1 MALSARELGLIAP
14 RLRGARVLSLGY
26 PDLLAT
32 AAEVEAL
39 LGVRP
44 AKFTPFGR
52 WHGRAD
58 PLPETLHV
66 FEAVGATLD
75 CVDVHPSRGVER
87 FADLNHPCRLGSYDL
102 VLDPGTI
109 EHCFNAGQALLNA
122 AGAVRPGGAIFHAAP
137 LSRGNHGFYNFNPT
151 LFHDFYTQNGWEI
164 EVLKGISRQGA
175 FRVPPSERFEAPPE
189 AVLHCLARRL
199 SDRALVIPR
208 QSKYLRNPDLA

>member
-1 MALSARELGLIAP
+1 MALTLREIGLIAP
-14 RLRGARVLSLGY
+14 RLPGASVLSLGY

-32 AAEVEAL
+32 ADEIEAL

-44 AKFTPFGR
+44 VRFTSFGK

-58 PLPETLHV
+58 PIPETLHL
-66 FEAVGATLD
+66 FEAIGATLR
-75 CVDVHPSRGVER
+75 CIDVNASRGIEQI
-87 FADLNHPCRLGSYDL
+87 ADLNFPCALGSYDL

-122 AGAVRPGGAIFHAAP
+122 AGAVRPGGAIFHSVP
-137 LSRGNHGFYNFNPT
+137 LSMANHGFYNLNPT

-164 EVLKGISRQGA
+164 ELLKGVNRQGA
-175 FRVPPSERFEAPPE
+175 FRVPATERFEVPPE
-189 AVLHCLARRL
+189 AVLHCLARRATE
-199 SDRALVIPR
+199 RPLVIPR